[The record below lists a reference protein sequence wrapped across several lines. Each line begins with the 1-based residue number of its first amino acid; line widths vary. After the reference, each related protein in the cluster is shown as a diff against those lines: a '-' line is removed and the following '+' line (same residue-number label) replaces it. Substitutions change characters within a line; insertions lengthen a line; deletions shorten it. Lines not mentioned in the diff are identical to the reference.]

1 MSDYR
6 KALSDIADI
15 RSQIAA
21 STTFRGF
28 GPAALATTG
37 VIALV
42 VAAIQSV
49 FLGDPLE
56 MPLAFFA
63 GWIAVAVVSVALI
76 GAEMIVRSRR
86 HHGGLA
92 DSMIH
97 NAIQQFLPAGAA
109 GAALAAIL
117 GRFAPEAVWMLPGLW
132 LVLVSLGLFA
142 SVPSLPR
149 GTMLAAGWYF
159 LAGCTVLMLSASG
172 PSLSPWMMGVPFAVG
187 QVLLAAVIFFA
198 PGETDA
204 A

>member
-37 VIALV
+37 VLALV
-42 VAAIQSV
+42 VAAIQSI
-49 FLGDPLE
+49 FLGNPLE
-56 MPLAFFA
+56 RPLAFFA

-86 HHGGLA
+86 HHGLA

-117 GRFAPEAVWMLPGLW
+117 GRFAPDAVWMLPGLW

-142 SVPSLPR
+142 AVPSLPR

-159 LAGCTVLMLSASG
+159 VAGCTVLMLSAAG
-172 PSLSPWMMGVPFAVG
+172 PSLSPWMMGVPFGVG
-187 QVLLAAVIFFA
+187 QFLLAAVIFFG